1 MCRLRRAP
9 LGAWSGLGGA
19 GSLVSRVLLARE
31 MTDPQACAAY
41 VNPRLSALHDP
52 ALLPDIDVA
61 TDRILG
67 AMSRGERVAIYGDY
81 DVDGVTATT
90 ILYRTLM
97 ALFPNGHADRV
108 VTYIPHRIDEGYGLN
123 VDAIEELARA
133 GCRVVVSVDCG
144 VSAHGP
150 AQRARELGVD
160 LIITDHHNPPASAA
174 DLPPAFAVVHP
185 RHPASVYPFGDL
197 CGAGVAYKL
206 AWRLCAKHSGV
217 TEAGGRLP
225 ADLRTL
231 LVDLL
236 AFAALGVI
244 ADVVPLVDENR
255 VLARFGLERVK
266 HSPFIGLRALVE
278 ASGLAGEEVDSSAVG
293 FKLAPR
299 LNAAGRLG
307 HARDA
312 LELFTTSD
320 PARAA
325 ELAALLSRQ
334 NRERQAVEKHIS
346 DQAAE
351 LAVAAGMDRPDRRA
365 IVLAHP
371 DWHAG
376 VVGIACSR
384 LVEQFCRPVILMQQT
399 GEDCH
404 GSARSIEGFN
414 LHEAIGECRELLT
427 SFGGHDMAAGLRLPA
442 DRLGA
447 FVDRFTSV
455 ANERVT
461 DEMLRPSL
469 LVDADASLGELTLGA
484 VKELSA
490 LAPFGRGN
498 PEPRVR
504 LAGVRLAESP
514 RSMGAHA
521 KHVSLTLR
529 AEGATSAGV
538 GRAGARGAGDSALV
552 RVVGW
557 NWSKHLEAAG
567 DPLRAGTPLEVVVK
581 PRISTWLGRER
592 VECELCDLVVPA
604 MV

>member
-19 GSLVSRVLLARE
+19 GSLISRVLLARE

-61 TDRILG
+61 ADRILG

-123 VDAIEELARA
+123 VDAIEELAGA

-185 RHPASVYPFGDL
+185 RRPASVYPFGDL

-278 ASGLAGEEVDSSAVG
+278 ASCLAGEEVDSSAVG

-351 LAVAAGMDRPDRRA
+351 MAVAAGMDRPDRRA

-447 FVDRFTSV
+447 FVDRFTSI
-455 ANERVT
+455 ANERVS

-529 AEGATSAGV
+529 AEGA
-538 GRAGARGAGDSALV
+538 RGTGDSALV